1 MSDPSTNTILEARD
15 VQKRFGA
22 VVAAQDINIS
32 VGLGDK
38 LSLIG
43 ANGAGKTTFMN
54 IVTGYL
60 KPDSGTIHFDG
71 QDVTKL
77 NPRQI
82 TQRGVSRS
90 FQIPQL
96 YEPMTAL
103 ENLLVA
109 VGTSNQRFSLLRPA
123 KDEAVVAQGH
133 ELLKR
138 FQLDDYADRKVSEL
152 PGGVRK
158 LLDIAMALVRKP
170 KVLLL
175 DEPTS
180 GVSVDEKFP
189 LMETV
194 MEALSAEEVTVIFV
208 EHDMEIV
215 TRYSDRVLAF
225 YQGQVIADD
234 DPSEVLADEAVQKY
248 VTGTAKAD
256 AEKEEAGA

>member
-1 MSDPSTNTILEARD
+1 MSDAAIILEARD

-22 VVAAQDINIS
+22 VVAAQDINIK
-32 VGLGDK
+32 VGLGEK

-60 KPDSGTIHFDG
+60 KPDAGSIHFDG
-71 QDVTKL
+71 LDVTKL
-77 NPRQI
+77 NPRQL
-82 TQRGVSRS
+82 TRRGVCRS

-109 VGTSNQRFSLLRPA
+109 IGTSNQAFSLLRPA
-123 KDEAVVAQGH
+123 RDAAVLDQGH
-133 ELLKR
+133 ALLKR
-138 FQLDDYADRKVSEL
+138 FGLEGYAERKVSEL

-158 LLDIAMALVRKP
+158 LLDIAMALVRRP

-194 MEALSAEEVTVIFV
+194 MEALSEEEVTVIFV

-234 DPSEVLADEAVQKY
+234 DPGEVLADKAVQKY

-256 AEKEEAGA
+256 AVEEEAGA

>member
-1 MSDPSTNTILEARD
+1 MSDAAIILEARD

-22 VVAAQDINIS
+22 VVAAQDINIK
-32 VGLGDK
+32 VGLGEK

-60 KPDSGTIHFDG
+60 KPDAGSIHFDG

-77 NPRQI
+77 NPRQL

-103 ENLLVA
+103 DNLLVA
-109 VGTSNQRFSLLRPA
+109 IGTSDRTFSLLRPA
-123 KDEAVVAQGH
+123 RDAAVLEQGH
-133 ELLKR
+133 AALKR
-138 FQLDDYADRKVSEL
+138 FGLEDYAGRKVSEL

-158 LLDIAMALVRKP
+158 LLDIAMALVRHP

-180 GVSVDEKFP
+180 GVSVEEKFP

-194 MEALSAEEVTVIFV
+194 MEALSEEEVTVIFV

-234 DPSEVLADEAVQKY
+234 DPDEVLADGAVQKY

-256 AEKEEAGA
+256 AVEEEAGA